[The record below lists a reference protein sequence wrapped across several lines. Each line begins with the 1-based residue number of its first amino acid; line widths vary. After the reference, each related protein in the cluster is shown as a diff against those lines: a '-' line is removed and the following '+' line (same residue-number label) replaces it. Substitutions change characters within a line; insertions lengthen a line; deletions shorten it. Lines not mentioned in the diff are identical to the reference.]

1 MSCRWLGS
9 WMQVAAA
16 AVAPAIAAAQQAQTG
31 TITGRVTDRAGTQP
45 LVGVQIR
52 VVGTPLG
59 TLAGENGTFRL
70 SGVPAGP
77 VQLRAIRIGYAA
89 TTIPVTVTAGGTAT
103 ADFALEAAVASL
115 DAVTVTATGETQRK
129 RENGTNVSTISADSI
144 PKGATQN
151 LSQVLNG
158 RAAGVTVLQSGGTTG
173 TGARIRIRGANSVS
187 LSNEPLLIIDG
198 VRLNNNPSSSS
209 IGVGGQSPSRLNDI
223 NPEDIENIEV
233 LKGPAA
239 SALYGTAAANGVI
252 QVTTKRG
259 ATGRTRWTAYGEGGA
274 VRENNTYPANFG
286 SYGRFADATGAFGA
300 ESEPGCDRI
309 TASFG
314 DCQQDSV
321 SSFNTLEANSP
332 FRDGNRQRYGLNAS
346 GGTARASYY
355 FSGDHEEE
363 KGVYPTSELDR
374 NNLRANL
381 RSELTRQIDATVTA
395 GYLSSRLRLPQN
407 DNNFLGYISNGLAG
421 VADPQTDRSEANAE
435 AGCEFR
441 DGGYD
446 PIGPCEI
453 NEIRTFQDVERFIG
467 GVTSQYRPFG
477 WLNITGNAGYDAL
490 NRFDNETFPAGA
502 IDFSDLPEG
511 SREGNRFQIRNWTGN
526 LAGTA
531 NYGLRE
537 GITGTTSAG
546 YQFQRE
552 LTEAVLAEGRVLAPG
567 TSSLNALA
575 SRFAV
580 DETYAD
586 NRTVGAFLSQQV
598 AFNDRVFVSAALR
611 GDDNS
616 AFGTDFG
623 FVYYPSANVSWVIA
637 EEPWFPK
644 SDVISSL
651 RVRGAFGRNGLRP
664 SNRDALRF
672 FTALPARSA
681 SVELSGLDVTGLG
694 LPGLKPEIITETEF
708 GFDATFFAGRIN
720 AEVSYFNK
728 DSKDALISRTTP
740 ASVGTITSR
749 FENIGEVNNR
759 GLEWLVGG
767 ALLNNDAVR
776 WNASVSGSTIR
787 NRLTQLG
794 TGIAPIIFGLDAGQQ
809 HREGY
814 ALGGYWAV
822 PYTYEDADGD
832 GQIGFGEVTPGD
844 SVSFLGNTIPK
855 NQGALSSDIT
865 FRNLVRVS
873 ALLDYRTGYKLY
885 NASESFRCGFFTCR
899 GIQDPSAPLD
909 EQAAAVGQVELG
921 TFAGYIEDASFAKLR
936 EVAVT
941 LFAPQQL
948 AARLRAT
955 DLSLTLSGRN
965 LATFTDYKGLD
976 PEVNSGGQLNFSSF
990 DFLSQPQVRYFTARL
1005 NLTF

>member
-9 WMQVAAA
+9 WMPVAAVVAAMPVAAA
-16 AVAPAIAAAQQAQTG
+16 AQQVETG
-31 TITGRVTDRAGTQP
+31 TITGRITDRATSQP

-52 VVGTPLG
+52 VMGTTLG
-59 TLAGENGTFRL
+59 TIAGENGTYRL
-70 SGVPAGP
+70 AGVPAGTA
-77 VQLRAIRIGYAA
+77 QLRAIRIGYAA
-89 TTIPVTVTAGGTAT
+89 TTVPVTVTAGGTAT

-115 DAVTVTATGETQRK
+115 DVVTVTATGETQRK

-151 LSQVLNG
+151 LAQVLNG

-198 VRLNNNPSSSS
+198 VRVNNDPRSNS
-209 IGVGGQSPSRLNDI
+209 IEVGGQTPSRLNDI

-239 SALYGTAAANGVI
+239 SALYGTAAANGVV

-259 ATGRTRWTAYGEGGA
+259 APGNTRWNVYGEGGA
-274 VRENNTYPANFG
+274 VRENNDYPPNFG
-286 SYGRFADATGAFGA
+286 AYGVFAGDEDEG
-300 ESEPGCDRI
+300 SVPGCDRI
-309 TASFG
+309 SASFG

-321 SSFNTLEANSP
+321 TSFNPLEVNSP
-332 FRDGNRQRYGLNAS
+332 FRNGSRQRYGVNAS
-346 GGTARASYY
+346 GGTQRTSYY
-355 FSGDHEEE
+355 LSGDHEEE
-363 KGVYPTSELDR
+363 KGVYATSDLDR
-374 NNLRANL
+374 NNLRANV
-381 RSELTRQIDATVTA
+381 RSELTRKLDATVTA

-421 VADPQTDRSEANAE
+421 VSDAQVDRSAANAE
-435 AGCEFR
+435 AGCEYR

-467 GVTSQYRPFG
+467 GVTSQFRPLS
-477 WLNITGNAGYDAL
+477 WLSFTGNAGYDAL
-490 NRFDNETFPAGA
+490 NRFDNTTVPAGKV
-502 IDFSDLPEG
+502 DFSDYPEG
-511 SREGNRFQIRNWTGN
+511 FRNGNRFQIRNWTGN

-531 NYGLRE
+531 SYDLRE
-537 GITGTTSAG
+537 GIAAQSSAG

-552 LTEAVLAEGRVLAPG
+552 LVEGVLAGGRVLAPG
-567 TSSLNALA
+567 TNSLAGLA
-575 SRFAV
+575 SRFSI
-580 DETYAD
+580 DENYTD
-586 NRTVGAFLSQQV
+586 NRTVGAFVSQQLSF
-598 AFNDRVFVSAALR
+598 ADRVFVTASVR

-616 AFGTDFG
+616 AFGTDYG

-644 SDVISSL
+644 SSVVSSL
-651 RVRGAFGRNGLRP
+651 RLRGAFGRNGLRP
-664 SNRDALRF
+664 SNRDALRY
-672 FTALPARSA
+672 FTALPARS
-681 SVELSGLDVTGLG
+681 SSTELSGLDITGLG

-708 GFDATFFAGRIN
+708 GFDANFFGGRVN
-720 AEVSYFNK
+720 TEVSYFDK
-728 DSKDALISRTTP
+728 TSKDALISRTTP
-740 ASVGTITSR
+740 ASLGTVTSR

-767 ALLNNDAVR
+767 ALVRNDAVL

-787 NRLTQLG
+787 NKLTKLG
-794 TGIAPIIFGLDAGQQ
+794 AGIAPIIFGLDDGQQ

-814 ALGGYWAV
+814 ALAGYWARPIV
-822 PYTYEDADGD
+822 GFEDADGD
-832 GQIGFGEVTPGD
+832 GQIGFGEVEIGD
-844 SVSFLGNTIPK
+844 TLSYLGGTIPK

-865 FRNLVRVS
+865 FFNRVRVN

-899 GIQDPSAPLD
+899 GIQDPAAPAA
-909 EQAAAVGQVELG
+909 EQAAAVATVESG
-921 TFAGYIEDASFAKLR
+921 TFAGYVEDASFAKLR
-936 EVAVT
+936 ELSVT
-941 LFAPQQL
+941 LFAPQSL
-948 AARLRAT
+948 AARLRSTA
-955 DLSLTLSGRN
+955 LSLTLSGRN
-965 LATFTDYKGLD
+965 LATFTDYTGLD

>member
-1 MSCRWLGS
+1 MSCHRFVS
-9 WMQVAAA
+9 WMPVAA
-16 AVAPAIAAAQQAQTG
+16 AVAAATPAAVLAQQANPG

-45 LVGVQIR
+45 LPGVQIR
-52 VVGTPLG
+52 VVGTTIG
-59 TLAGENGTFRL
+59 TIAGDDGSFRIV
-70 SGVPAGP
+70 GVPAGTA
-77 VQLRAIRIGYAA
+77 QLRAIRIGYTA
-89 TTIPVTVTAGGTAT
+89 TTVPVTVTAGGTAT
-103 ADFALEAAVASL
+103 ANFALEAAVASL

-129 RENGTNVSTISADSI
+129 RENGTNVSTIQADSI
-144 PKGATQN
+144 PAGAVQN

-187 LSNEPLLIIDG
+187 LSNEPLLIVDG
-198 VRLNNNPSSSS
+198 VRLNNNANSSS
-209 IGVGGQSPSRLNDI
+209 IGVGGQTPSRLNDI
-223 NPEDIENIEV
+223 NPEDIENIEI

-239 SALYGTAAANGVI
+239 SALYGTAAANGVVQI
-252 QVTTKRG
+252 TTKRG
-259 ATGRTRWTAYGEGGA
+259 AAGNTRWNAYAEGGA
-274 VRENNTYPANFG
+274 VRENNDYPPNF
-286 SYGRFADATGAFGA
+286 GAFGVFTGDEEDGSVA
-300 ESEPGCDRI
+300 GCDRI

-321 SSFNTLEANSP
+321 TRFNPLEQNSP
-332 FRDGNRQRYGLNAS
+332 FRNGSRQRYGLNAS
-346 GGTARASYY
+346 GGNQRTSFYL
-355 FSGDHEEE
+355 SGDHEEE
-363 KGVYPTSELDR
+363 KGVYVTSDLDR

-381 RSELTRQIDATVTA
+381 RTELSRRVDATATV
-395 GYLSSRLRLPQN
+395 GYVSSRLRLPQN

-421 VADPQTDRSEANAE
+421 VSDPQTDRSEANAE

-453 NEIRTFQDVERFIG
+453 NEIRTFQDLERFVG
-467 GVTSQYRPFG
+467 GVTSSYRPTS
-477 WLNITGNAGYDAL
+477 WLTITGNGGYDAL

-511 SREGNRFQIRNWTGN
+511 SREGNRFQVRNWTGN
-526 LAGTA
+526 IAGTA

-546 YQFQRE
+546 YQYQRE

-567 TSSLNALA
+567 TSSLNSLA
-575 SRFAV
+575 SRFAI
-580 DETYAD
+580 DEQYAD
-586 NRTVGAFLSQQV
+586 NRTVGAFVSQQV
-598 AFNDRVFVSAALR
+598 AFADRVFATVAVR

-644 SDVISSL
+644 SSLLSSL
-651 RVRGAFGRNGLRP
+651 RLRGAFGRNGLRP

-672 FTALPARSA
+672 FTSLPARSN

-708 GFDATFFAGRIN
+708 GFDANFFGGRVN
-720 AEVSYFNK
+720 TEVSYFNK
-728 DSKDALISRTTP
+728 NSKDALIARSTP

-767 ALLNNDAVR
+767 AILNNDAVK
-776 WNASVSGSTIR
+776 WNATVSGSTIR
-787 NRLTQLG
+787 NRLTRLG
-794 TGIAPIIFGLDAGQQ
+794 QDIAPIIFGLDAAQQ

-814 ALGGYWAV
+814 ALGGYWGV
-822 PYTYEDADGD
+822 PITGFADADGD
-832 GQIGFGEVTPGD
+832 GQIGFGEVELGD
-844 SVSFLGNTIPK
+844 SVSYLGNTIPK

-873 ALLDYRTGYKLY
+873 ALLDYRTGYQLY
-885 NASESFRCGFFTCR
+885 NASESFRCGFFTCQ
-899 GIQDPSAPLD
+899 GIVDPGSSLQQ
-909 EQAAAVGQVELG
+909 QAAAVAQVESG
-921 TFAGYIEDASFAKLR
+921 SYAGFIEDASFAKLR
-936 EVAVT
+936 EVSLT
-941 LFAPQQL
+941 LFAPKTL
-948 AARLRAT
+948 ASRVRAS

-965 LATFTDYKGLD
+965 LATFSDYTGLD
-976 PEVNSGGQLNFSSF
+976 PEVNSGGQSNFSSF

>member
-1 MSCRWLGS
+1 M
-9 WMQVAAA
+9 
-16 AVAPAIAAAQQAQTG
+16 
-31 TITGRVTDRAGTQP
+31 
-45 LVGVQIR
+45 
-52 VVGTPLG
+52 
-59 TLAGENGTFRL
+59 
-70 SGVPAGP
+70 
-77 VQLRAIRIGYAA
+77 
-89 TTIPVTVTAGGTAT
+89 
-103 ADFALEAAVASL
+103 
-115 DAVTVTATGETQRK
+115 
-129 RENGTNVSTISADSI
+129 SADSI

-198 VRLNNNPSSSS
+198 VRVNNNPSSNS

-223 NPEDIENIEV
+223 NPEDIENIEI

-239 SALYGTAAANGVI
+239 SALYGTAAANGVV

-259 ATGRTRWTAYGEGGA
+259 AAGNTRWNAYAEGGA
-274 VRENNTYPANFG
+274 VRENNDYPPNFG
-286 SYGRFADATGAFGA
+286 GFGVFAGDEADG
-300 ESEPGCDRI
+300 SVSGCDRI

-314 DCQQDSV
+314 DCTQDSV
-321 SSFNTLEANSP
+321 SSFNPLEQNSP
-332 FRDGNRQRYGLNAS
+332 FRNGSRQRYGLNAS
-346 GGTARASYY
+346 GGTQRTSY
-355 FSGDHEEE
+355 FLSGDHEEE
-363 KGVYPTSELDR
+363 KGVYVTSELDR
-374 NNLRANL
+374 NNLRANV
-381 RSELTRQIDATVTA
+381 RSELTRKLDATVTA

-421 VADPQTDRSEANAE
+421 VSDPQTERSEANAE
-435 AGCEFR
+435 AGCAFR

-453 NEIRTFQDVERFIG
+453 NEIRTFQNVERFVG
-467 GVTSQYRPFG
+467 GVTSQFRPLS
-477 WLNITGNAGYDAL
+477 WLSFTGNAGYDAF

-526 LAGTA
+526 IAGTA
-531 NYGLRE
+531 TYGIRE
-537 GITGTTSAG
+537 GIGGITSAG

-567 TSSLNALA
+567 TSSLDALA
-575 SRFAV
+575 SRFAIG
-580 DETYAD
+580 ESYAD
-586 NRTVGAFLSQQV
+586 NRTVGAFVSQQV
-598 AFNDRVFVSAALR
+598 SFADRVFATASLR

-623 FVYYPSANVSWVIA
+623 FVYYPSANISWVIA

-644 SDVISSL
+644 SSVLSSL
-651 RVRGAFGRNGLRP
+651 RLRGAFGRNGLRP

-672 FTALPARSA
+672 FEATPARSA
-681 SVELSGLDVTGLG
+681 STELSGLNIVGLG

-708 GFDATFFAGRIN
+708 GFDANFFSGRIN
-720 AEVSYFNK
+720 TEVSYFNK
-728 DSKDALISRTTP
+728 NSKDALIARTTP

-759 GLEWLVGG
+759 GIEWLVGG
-767 ALLNNDAVR
+767 AIVNNDAVK
-776 WNASVSGSTIR
+776 WNASVTGSTIR
-787 NRLTQLG
+787 NELTKLG
-794 TGIAPIIFGLDAGQQ
+794 RDIPPIIFGLDAGQQ

-814 ALGGYWAV
+814 ALGGYWAT
-822 PYTYEDADGD
+822 PYTYEDTDGD
-832 GQIGFGEVTPGD
+832 GQIGFGEVTLGD
-844 SVSFLGNTIPK
+844 SVSYLGNTIPK

-899 GIQDPSAPLD
+899 GIQDPNAPLE
-909 EQAAAVGQVELG
+909 EQAAAVAQVELG
-921 TFAGYIEDASFAKLR
+921 TFAGYVEDASFAKLR

-941 LFAPQQL
+941 LFAPRAM
-948 AARLRAT
+948 AARFRT
-955 DLSLTLSGRN
+955 SDLSLTLSGRN
-965 LATFTDYKGLD
+965 LATFTDYTGLD
-976 PEVNSGGQLNFSSF
+976 PEVNSGGQANFSSF